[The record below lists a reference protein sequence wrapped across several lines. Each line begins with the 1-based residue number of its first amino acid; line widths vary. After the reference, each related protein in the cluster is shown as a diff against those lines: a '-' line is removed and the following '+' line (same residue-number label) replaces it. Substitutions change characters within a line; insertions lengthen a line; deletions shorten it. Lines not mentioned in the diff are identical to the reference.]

1 MCGPCS
7 AFPARADPA
16 RPDTGL
22 APGPQAR
29 AGAPPRPRYLV
40 AAGLGACLAHGEPQ
54 RGAGRQGPAL
64 LAVGGHLLG
73 LPVAHHLHPHALRV
87 LQAEGLG
94 PRRGRA
100 GGREEAASQ
109 GPLGGR
115 GQGLQEE
122 TPGGQGCRAPQA
134 AGSPRGL
141 SCKVITR

>member
-7 AFPARADPA
+7 AFPARADLA

-29 AGAPPRPRYLV
+29 AGALPRPRYLV
-40 AAGLGACLAHGEPQ
+40 AAGLGARLAHGEPQ

-64 LAVGGHLLG
+64 LAIGGHLLG
-73 LPVAHHLHPHALRV
+73 LPVVHHLHPHVLRV

-100 GGREEAASQ
+100 VGREKAASQ

-115 GQGLQEE
+115 DKGLQEE
-122 TPGGQGCRAPQA
+122 SPGGARLQ
-134 AGSPRGL
+134 GSPGGRVSQRTQL
-141 SCKVITR
+141 

>member
-1 MCGPCS
+1 MCGSCS
-7 AFPARADPA
+7 APPGPADPA
-16 RPDTGL
+16 VRPGV

-29 AGAPPRPRYLV
+29 AGAPPLPGYLV
-40 AAGLGACLAHGEPQ
+40 AAGLRARLAHGEPQ

-94 PRRGRA
+94 ARRGRA
-100 GGREEAASQ
+100 VGREEAASQ

-115 GQGLQEE
+115 GEGLQEE
-122 TPGGQGCRAPQA
+122 TPGGQGCRAPPGCR
-134 AGSPRGL
+134 GSQGTQL
-141 SCKVITR
+141 